1 MLWLPEWDHRQR
13 RGEKRSILAE
23 EVRMA
28 VTGIVEDNSK
38 IRDLI
43 QKFLNMQEGF
53 SCPVAVES
61 IEEMLEY
68 LEENPAPDVLLMD
81 IQLPGMSGI
90 EGMKVIRNKYP
101 EIEMIMLTVYH
112 DTHKIFDSLVAGAS
126 GYLLKHTSL
135 PEIVEAIRTLMEG
148 GAPMSPQ
155 IARKVIGYFNASKK
169 ENRPENGLTSREQDI
184 VTGLVD
190 GLSYKLIADR
200 YDISIDTVRAH
211 IRNIYKKLHVNSK
224 AEVIAK
230 SLRGEI

>member
-1 MLWLPEWDHRQR
+1 MIH
-13 RGEKRSILAE
+13 
-23 EVRMA
+23 V
-28 VTGIVEDNSK
+28 GIVEDNTK

-43 QKFLNMQEGF
+43 QKYLDMQDDI
-53 SCPVAVES
+53 SCKAAVES
-61 IEEMLEY
+61 VEEMLEH
-68 LEENPAPDVLLMD
+68 LEEESQKPDVLLMD

-90 EGMKVIRNKYP
+90 EGIGIIKEKYP
-101 EIEMIMLTVYH
+101 EIEIIMLTVYH
-112 DTHKIFDSLVAGAS
+112 DSHKIFDSLVAGAS

-135 PEIVEAIRTLMEG
+135 PEIKESIENLADG

-155 IARKVIGYFNASKK
+155 IARKVIQHFNDPQKK
-169 ENRPENGLTSREQDI
+169 KKPESNLTPREQDI
-184 VTGLVD
+184 VNGLVD

-200 YDISIDTVRAH
+200 FDISIDTVRAH

>member
-1 MLWLPEWDHRQR
+1 M
-13 RGEKRSILAE
+13 SII
-23 EVRMA
+23 
-28 VTGIVEDNSK
+28 GIVEDNKK

-43 QKFLNMQEGF
+43 QRYLDMQKDME
-53 SCPVAVES
+53 CPVAVDS
-61 IEEMLEY
+61 VEEMLDY
-68 LEENPAPDVLLMD
+68 LEEHKHPDVMLMD

-90 EGMKVIRNKYP
+90 KGMEVIKGKYP
-101 EIEMIMLTVYH
+101 EIEIIMLTVYH
-112 DTHKIFDSLVAGAS
+112 DSHKIFDSLKAGAS

-135 PEIVEAIRTLMEG
+135 PEIKESIENLMKG

-155 IARKVIGYFNASKK
+155 IARKVISHFNEEAPKK
-169 ENRPENGLTSREQDI
+169 NENSMLTNREQDI
-184 VTGLVD
+184 VNGLVD

>member
-1 MLWLPEWDHRQR
+1 MI
-13 RGEKRSILAE
+13 S
-23 EVRMA
+23 V
-28 VTGIVEDNSK
+28 GIVEDNVK
-38 IRDLI
+38 IRNLI
-43 QKFLNMQEGF
+43 QRYLDMQDTMN
-53 SCPVAVES
+53 CKIAVDS
-61 IEEMLEY
+61 VEEMLDHLKEHT
-68 LEENPAPDVLLMD
+68 PPDVILMD

-90 EGMKVIRNKYP
+90 KGIEIIKKKYP
-101 EIEMIMLTVYH
+101 DVEIIMLTVYH
-112 DTHKIFDSLVAGAS
+112 DSHKIFDSLVAGAS

-135 PEIVEAIRTLMEG
+135 PEIKESIENLIAG

-155 IARKVIGYFNASKK
+155 IARKVIEHFNKP
-169 ENRPENGLTSREQDI
+169 EPENKPQSDLTSREQDI
-184 VTGLVD
+184 VNGLVD

>member
-1 MLWLPEWDHRQR
+1 
-13 RGEKRSILAE
+13 
-23 EVRMA
+23 MA
-28 VTGIVEDNSK
+28 VIGIVEDNKK

-43 QKFLNMQEGF
+43 QRYLDMQKNLD
-53 SCPVAVES
+53 CPVAVDS
-61 IEEMLEY
+61 VEEMLEF
-68 LEENPAPDVLLMD
+68 LEEHQKPDVILMD

-90 EGMKVIRNKYP
+90 KGMEVIKSKYP
-101 EIEMIMLTVYH
+101 EIEIIMLTIYH
-112 DTHKIFDSLVAGAS
+112 DSHKIFDSLKAGAS

-135 PEIVEAIRTLMEG
+135 PEIKESIENLLKG

-155 IARKVIGYFNASKK
+155 IARKVISHFNEEVPKK
-169 ENRPENGLTSREQDI
+169 NEESMLTNREQDI
-184 VTGLVD
+184 VNGLVD
-190 GLSYKLIADR
+190 GLSYKMIADR

>member
-1 MLWLPEWDHRQR
+1 
-13 RGEKRSILAE
+13 
-23 EVRMA
+23 MA
-28 VTGIVEDNSK
+28 VIGIVEDNKK

-43 QKFLNMQEGF
+43 QRYLDMQDELQ
-53 SCPVAVES
+53 CPVAVDS
-61 IEEMLEY
+61 VEEMLDY
-68 LEENPAPDVLLMD
+68 LEKYDPPDVLLMD

-90 EGMKVIRNKYP
+90 KGIGIIKQKYP
-101 EIEMIMLTVYH
+101 EIEIIMLTIYH
-112 DTHKIFDSLVAGAS
+112 DSHKIFDSLVAGAS

-135 PEIVEAIRTLMEG
+135 PEIKESIQTLIEG

-155 IARKVIGYFNASKK
+155 IARKVINHFKKPEKKSKV
-169 ENRPENGLTSREQDI
+169 EYDLTPREQDI
-184 VTGLVD
+184 VNGLVD

-200 YDISIDTVRAH
+200 FDISIDTVRAH

>member
-1 MLWLPEWDHRQR
+1 
-13 RGEKRSILAE
+13 
-23 EVRMA
+23 MA
-28 VTGIVEDNSK
+28 SVVGIVEDNKK

-43 QKFLNMQEGF
+43 QRYLDMQDEL
-53 SCPVAVES
+53 SCPVAVDS
-61 IEEMLEY
+61 VEEMQEY
-68 LEENPAPDVLLMD
+68 LEEHPAPDVILMD

-90 EGMKVIRNKYP
+90 KGIGLIKEKYNDVD
-101 EIEMIMLTVYH
+101 IIMLTVYH
-112 DTHKIFDSLVAGAS
+112 DSHKIFNALRAGAS

-135 PEIVEAIRTLMEG
+135 PEIKESILKLLDG

-155 IARKVIGYFNASKK
+155 IARKVINHFQENAPKK
-169 ENRPENGLTSREQDI
+169 NSDSDLTPREHDI
-184 VTGLVD
+184 VNGLVD
-190 GLSYKLIADR
+190 GLSYKMIADR

>member
-1 MLWLPEWDHRQR
+1 
-13 RGEKRSILAE
+13 
-23 EVRMA
+23 MA
-28 VTGIVEDNSK
+28 VIGIVEDNKK

-43 QKFLNMQEGF
+43 QRYLDMQDDME
-53 SCPVAVES
+53 CPVAVDS
-61 IEEMLEY
+61 VEEMLEY
-68 LEENPAPDVLLMD
+68 LEEHRKPEVLLMD

-90 EGMKVIRNKYP
+90 KGMGIIKSKYP
-101 EIEMIMLTVYH
+101 EIEIIMLTIYH
-112 DTHKIFDSLVAGAS
+112 DSHKIFDSLKAGAS

-135 PEIVEAIRTLMEG
+135 PEIKKAIDNLLKG

-155 IARKVIGYFNASKK
+155 IARKVISHFNEEAPKK
-169 ENRPENGLTSREQDI
+169 NEDSMLTNREQDI
-184 VTGLVD
+184 VNGLVD

>member
-1 MLWLPEWDHRQR
+1 
-13 RGEKRSILAE
+13 
-23 EVRMA
+23 MA
-28 VTGIVEDNSK
+28 IIGIVEDNVK

-43 QKFLNMQEGF
+43 QRYLDMQEDMD
-53 SCPVAVES
+53 CPVAKDSV
-61 IEEMLEY
+61 EEMLEY
-68 LEENPAPDVLLMD
+68 LEKHQAPDVLLMD

-90 EGMKVIRNKYP
+90 KGMGIIKTKYP
-101 EIEMIMLTVYH
+101 DIDIIMLTIYH
-112 DTHKIFDSLVAGAS
+112 DSHKIFDSLKAGAS

-135 PEIVEAIRTLMEG
+135 PEIKKSIDNLLKG

-155 IARKVIGYFNASKK
+155 IARKVITHFNDQAPKK
-169 ENRPENGLTSREQDI
+169 NPNSMLTDREQDI
-184 VTGLVD
+184 VNGLVD

-200 YDISIDTVRAH
+200 FDISIDTVRAH